1 MDSFRLLRTAL
12 PALILT
18 AVLPSCSPRQ
28 SKVESGDRSQILYW
42 GNMIEPADLDP
53 QIVSDTQ
60 SQNLVMALFEGL
72 TQYDPKTSQP
82 IPAVAE
88 RWEVS
93 SDNLRWTF
101 HLRNQARW
109 SDGEPVTARDFVF
122 AYRRI
127 LSPAFGAEYA
137 YLLYALKNGESYN
150 AGKISDP
157 TEIGAQAPDDHTLVL
172 NLSHPVPYLPAMIC
186 HPSWYPL
193 AQRTIERF
201 GRVDERGTRWT
212 RPGNLVGNGYFVLK
226 EWKPHRYIRVARS
239 PTYWN
244 RREVKLQEVFF
255 YPIDDAD
262 AEERA
267 FRSGQLHVTATLPL
281 AKIAVYRQEHPTPL
295 QAEPYLGTYVYRF
308 NVTRPPLD
316 DSRVRRALAMAID
329 RERIVRDVARGG
341 QRPAGHFTPPGMA
354 GFTARADLPT
364 DIDAARRLL
373 AAAGFPGGRGFPP
386 LSILIN
392 TNEGHRQIAEAI
404 QQMWRKNL
412 GINIGIYNQEGKVW
426 NDSMR
431 RLDYSIARFA
441 WVGDYLDP
449 STFLDI
455 MASDSGNN
463 QTGWKN
469 AEYDR
474 LLDRARQ
481 TADTSRRYAYYQ
493 RCEEILARECPFA
506 PIYYYVRLYLRRPEV
521 KGWYGNLLDFHPL
534 IGVYLDAAAK

>member
-1 MDSFRLLRTAL
+1 MDSFRLFRKAL
-12 PALILT
+12 PALILI
-18 AVLPSCSPRQ
+18 AALPACSPRQ
-28 SKVESGDRSQILYW
+28 TKVEAGDRTQTLHW
-42 GNMIEPADLDP
+42 GNMIEPTDLDP
-53 QIVSDTQ
+53 QIITDAQ
-60 SQNLVMALFEGL
+60 SENIVMALFEGL
-72 TQYDPKTSQP
+72 TQYDPKTCQP

-93 SDNLRWTF
+93 PDNLRWTF
-101 HLRNQARW
+101 HLRPEARW
-109 SDGEPVTARDFVF
+109 SDGQPVTAGDFVF

-127 LSPAFGAEYA
+127 LSPGLGAEYA
-137 YLLYALKNGESYN
+137 YLLYALENGEGYN
-150 AGKISDP
+150 SGKITDSSR
-157 TEIGAQAPDDHTLVL
+157 IGALAPDDHTLVL
-172 NLSHPVPYLPAMIC
+172 NLVHPVPYLPAMTC
-186 HPSWYPL
+186 HAAWYPL
-193 AQRTIERF
+193 PRRTIEGF
-201 GRVDERGTRWT
+201 GRADERGTRWT

-226 EWKPHRYIRVARS
+226 DWKPHRYIRVARS

-244 RREVKLQEVFF
+244 RREVRLREVFF

-281 AKIAVYRQEHPTPL
+281 AKIGVYRQEYPTPL
-295 QAEPYLGTYVYRF
+295 QAEPFLGTYVYRF

-316 DSRVRRALAMAID
+316 DPRVRRALAMAID

-354 GFTARADLPT
+354 GFTAKADVPNDVET
-364 DIDAARRLL
+364 ARRLL
-373 AAAGFPGGRGFPP
+373 AAAGFPGGKGFPR
-386 LSILIN
+386 LSILTN

-412 GINIGIYNQEGKVW
+412 GIEIGIYNQEGKVW

-441 WVGDYLDP
+441 WSGDYLDP

-474 LLDRARQ
+474 LLDMARQ
-481 TADTSRRYAYYQ
+481 TADTSRRYAYFQ

-534 IGVYLDAAAK
+534 TGVFLDAAAK

>member
-1 MDSFRLLRTAL
+1 MRKSEN
-12 PALILT
+12 I
-18 AVLPSCSPRQ
+18 
-28 SKVESGDRSQILYW
+28 
-42 GNMIEPADLDP
+42 
-53 QIVSDTQ
+53 
-60 SQNLVMALFEGL
+60 VMALFEGL
-72 TQYDPKTSQP
+72 TQYDPKTCRP
-82 IPAVAE
+82 MPAVAE

-101 HLRNQARW
+101 HLRPEARW
-109 SDGEPVTARDFVF
+109 SDGQPVTAGDFVF

-127 LSPAFGAEYA
+127 LSPGLGAEYA
-137 YLLYALKNGESYN
+137 YLLYALENGEGYN
-150 AGKISDP
+150 SGKITDSSR
-157 TEIGAQAPDDHTLVL
+157 IGALAPDDHTLVL
-172 NLSHPVPYLPAMIC
+172 NLVHPVPYLPAMTC
-186 HPSWYPL
+186 HAAWYPL
-193 AQRTIERF
+193 PRRTIERF
-201 GRVDERGTRWT
+201 GRADERGTRWT

-226 EWKPHRYIRVARS
+226 DWKPHRYIRVARS

-244 RREVKLQEVFF
+244 RREVRLREVFF

-267 FRSGQLHVTATLPL
+267 FRSGQLHVSATLPL
-281 AKIAVYRQEHPTPL
+281 AKIGIYRHEHPTPL
-295 QAEPYLGTYVYRF
+295 QAEPFLGTYVYRF

-316 DSRVRRALAMAID
+316 DPRVRRALAMAID

-354 GFTARADLPT
+354 GFTATADVPN
-364 DIDAARRLL
+364 DVEAARRLL
-373 AAAGFPGGRGFPP
+373 AAAGFPGGKGFPR
-386 LSILIN
+386 LSILTN

-412 GINIGIYNQEGKVW
+412 GIEIGIYNQEGKVW

-441 WVGDYLDP
+441 WSGDYLDP

-474 LLDRARQ
+474 LLDMARQ
-481 TADTSRRYAYYQ
+481 TADTFRRYAYFQ

-534 IGVYLDAAAK
+534 TGVFLDPAAK